1 MFPWPIPRKSLQNDC
16 TENNSKILA
25 ITTDHRGQV
34 YFCPYFNVELE
45 LWSQLFRQQMSK
57 VDFFFLFSFLLGFCS
72 WNFHIFI
79 HLLEIK
85 SKEKSHTNLPVTFR
99 DESIWCQQQPGMIA
113 AVNQFIKLVPE
124 SSWHSE
130 QWLNFSLWQDI
141 STHSLP
147 ATFAGSGG
155 QIKLLLLDQVW
166 DLWHILMAWQK
177 ARATW
182 CVWHCYFN
190 TRGWICTSQ
199 KRHGSVT

>member
-1 MFPWPIPRKSLQNDC
+1 MFPWPLPRKSLQNDC
-16 TENNSKILA
+16 TENNSKISA
-25 ITTDHRGQV
+25 IMTDHRGRA

-45 LWSQLFRQQMSK
+45 LWSQFMSATNIK
-57 VDFFFLFSFLLGFCS
+57 SRGFFLFSFLLGFCS

-79 HLLEIK
+79 HLLK
-85 SKEKSHTNLPVTFR
+85 KKKKGHTNLPVTFR
-99 DESIWCQQQPGMIA
+99 DESIWCQQQPGMIT

-155 QIKLLLLDQVW
+155 QIKLLLLENFSW
-166 DLWHILMAWQK
+166 
-177 ARATW
+177 
-182 CVWHCYFN
+182 
-190 TRGWICTSQ
+190 TRSETCSTF
-199 KRHGSVT
+199 

>member
-1 MFPWPIPRKSLQNDC
+1 MFHWPVRRKSLQNDC
-16 TENNSKILA
+16 ENNSKISA
-25 ITTDHRGQV
+25 IMTDHRGQA

-45 LWSQLFRQQMSK
+45 LWSQFIPATNIKSFWL
-57 VDFFFLFSFLLGFCS
+57 VFFFFLLFSFLLGFCI

-79 HLLEIK
+79 PLLEEKKRKKK
-85 SKEKSHTNLPVTFR
+85 SYTNLPVTFR
-99 DESIWCQQQPGMIA
+99 DESICCQQKPGMIP

-147 ATFAGSGG
+147 ATFAGLGS

-166 DLWHILMAWQK
+166 DL
-177 ARATW
+177 
-182 CVWHCYFN
+182 
-190 TRGWICTSQ
+190 
-199 KRHGSVT
+199 